1 MVTKKTTTTTK
12 SSKVRRVSLA
22 QIMFLIAGLCL
33 LVAYILKNP
42 IDTTGVF
49 EFIGSLIVIIVLI
62 GFYVL
67 FVFGLP
73 GYTGAWKTLAPVVL
87 ILAICGEYSLNFGDQ
102 NVTSA
107 INGIASIAWVVILV
121 SLFVFVFIH
130 KKWLG
135 MIASITSLV
144 YALLII
150 ISYIVT
156 TIITVVNGGNWAFM
170 TFIQTV
176 LLAAGLALS
185 GAGLWIGLRHRDW
198 IN

>member
-1 MVTKKTTTTTK
+1 MATNKTTTTKT
-12 SSKVRRVSLA
+12 SKTRRVSLA

-33 LVAYILKNP
+33 LVKYILQNP
-42 IDTTGVF
+42 ISTAGVF
-49 EFIGSLIVIIVLI
+49 QFVGSLIVTIVLV

-73 GYTGAWKTLAPVVL
+73 GYNGAWKTLAPIVL
-87 ILAICGEYSLNFGDQ
+87 ILAICGQYSLNFGDEG
-102 NVTSA
+102 VTSA
-107 INGIASIAWVVILV
+107 INSIASIVWVVILV

-135 MIASITSLV
+135 MIASVTSLV
-144 YALLII
+144 YALLVIV
-150 ISYIVT
+150 SYIVT
-156 TIITVVNGGNWAFM
+156 AIITAVNGGGWSFM
-170 TFIQTV
+170 PFLQAV
-176 LLAAGLALS
+176 LLAAGLGLT